1 MPAYVNILLNLFFIV
16 LVFVAIIA
24 IVVSKLREKP
34 LQWPDLANYG
44 EQREVWLEGMEDL
57 DLFPQY
63 GYHRYR
69 DVYLNMR
76 RIPVIVME
84 PKIIDEQL
92 CYRFIDV
99 KTGEEGYDIPQFVM
113 LLGTETPAKIVS
125 F

>member
-1 MPAYVNILLNLFFIV
+1 MPAYINILLNLFFIV
-16 LVFVAIIA
+16 LIFVAIIA
-24 IVVSKLREKP
+24 IVVSKLHEKP
-34 LQWPDLANYG
+34 LQWPDLANFG